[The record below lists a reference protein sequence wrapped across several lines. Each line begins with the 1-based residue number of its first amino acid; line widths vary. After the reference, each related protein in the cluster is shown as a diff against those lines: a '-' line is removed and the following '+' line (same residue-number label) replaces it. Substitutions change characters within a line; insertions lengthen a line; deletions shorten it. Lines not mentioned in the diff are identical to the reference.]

1 MSFCGVKTQINKPV
15 CVLIFQKYKG
25 RYSKHFSTRNNIS
38 YKSNSL
44 CPLNIH
50 QILFFLQS
58 MAIKSDLTVEMGF
71 SYLKHG
77 KSGITRD
84 SRHNRYMRFSFYGGG
99 HIRLFVNRPPGGHL
113 NLFPMFFWKFYNYT
127 DHHTKFQKLVTNCTI
142 LPSCMFLPC

>member
-15 CVLIFQKYKG
+15 CVLTFQKYKG

-44 CPLNIH
+44 CPLNIL

-58 MAIKSDLTVEMGF
+58 MAVRSDLTVEMGF

-77 KSGITRD
+77 KVVLHVILATTDIWDVHSTVVAILD
-84 SRHNRYMRFSFYGGG
+84 CLS
-99 HIRLFVNRPPGGHL
+99 PGGHL
-113 NLFPMFFWKFYNYT
+113 NLFPMFFFKFYNYT
-127 DHHTKFQKLVTNCTI
+127 DHHTKFQKLVTKCTI
-142 LPSCMFLPC
+142 LPSYGMFLPC